1 MTVASIHLHSLPFA
15 WPVLWPM
22 LEKAAR
28 LVDLTEIYVR
38 REIER
43 GHAELWAI
51 REDGKPIAA
60 VVTQVTLEP
69 EKRCLIW
76 IVGGT
81 RVREWMGTF
90 MPKIE
95 GAAREWGCVAIWAS
109 GGSTLQRP
117 LGLIALKTPGTI
129 PRGNGGSNA

>member
-51 REDGKPIAA
+51 REDGKPIA

-109 GGSTLQRP
+109 GRHGWKHIAAA
-117 LGLIALKTPGTI
+117 LGFNRIEDA
-129 PRGNGGSNA
+129 GNYPAWERRL